1 MKLHILSDIHI
12 EFAPFRIPETDADV
26 IILAG
31 DIGVGL
37 DGVLWAKDQYKDKPI
52 VYVPGNH
59 EYYQHDIS
67 LIEQLKSS
75 STDNMYVV
83 DNEVCIIG
91 DVRFLCA
98 TLWTD
103 FALYGEREKYF
114 SIHHA
119 KNNMSDFSVIRNVCR
134 TFRPDDSVRL
144 HNYSRDWLKH
154 MLSEL
159 FNGKTV
165 VVTHHVPSP
174 QSIAPRF
181 QRDLLTPAFT
191 TDLEYL
197 MDGSRVALWVHGHTH
212 DVHDY
217 SVFDT
222 RVVCNPRGYVPYEQ
236 SRGFDPE
243 FVIDIG

>member
-12 EFAPFRIPETDADV
+12 EFAPFQIPETDADV

-52 VYVPGNH
+52 IYVPGNH

-67 LIEQLKSS
+67 LNDRLKASSIE
-75 STDNMYVV
+75 NIRVM
-83 DNEVCIIG
+83 DNEMCIIG
-91 DVRFLCA
+91 DIRFLCA

-103 FALYGEREKYF
+103 FALYGEGDKYF
-114 SIHHA
+114 SIQHA
-119 KNNMSDFSVIRNVCR
+119 KNNMSDFSVIRNGSR
-134 TFRPDDSVRL
+134 TFSPDDSIRL
-144 HNYSRDWLKH
+144 HDHSRDWLKH
-154 MLSEL
+154 MLGEP
-159 FNGKTV
+159 FDGKTV
-165 VVTHHVPSP
+165 VITHHVPSP
-174 QSIAPRF
+174 QSIASRF
-181 QRDLLTPAFT
+181 QGDLLTPAFT

-197 MDGSRVALWVHGHTH
+197 MDGSRVALWVRGHTH
-212 DVHDY
+212 DVYDY

-236 SRGFDPE
+236 SNGFDPE
-243 FVIDIG
+243 YVIEI

>member
-12 EFAPFRIPETDADV
+12 EFAPFQIPKTDADV

-37 DGVLWAKDQYKDKPI
+37 EGILWAKEQYIDKPI
-52 VYVPGNH
+52 LYVAGNH

-67 LIEQLKSS
+67 LIDQLKSN
-75 STDNMYVV
+75 STDNLYIM
-83 DNEVCIIG
+83 DNEVCIID

-103 FALYGEREKYF
+103 FALYGEGEKYF
-114 SIHHA
+114 SIRHA
-119 KNNMSDFSVIRNVCR
+119 KNNMSDFSLIKNGNRA
-134 TFRPDDSVRL
+134 FSPDDSIKL
-144 HNYSRDWLKH
+144 HDYSRDWLKH
-154 MLSEL
+154 MLSEP
-159 FNGKTV
+159 FDGKTV
-165 VVTHHVPSP
+165 VVTHHSPSP

-181 QRDLLTPAFT
+181 QGDLLTPAFT
-191 TDLEYL
+191 TDLEHL

-212 DVHDY
+212 DVYDY
-217 SVFDT
+217 QVYGS

-236 SRGFDPE
+236 SNGFDPE
-243 FVIDIG
+243 FVVEIG